1 MGNKSN
7 KKQSLSP
14 YALAHIQCTF
24 NNTIVTITNMEGQ
37 VILSTSGGSVGF
49 KGARRGTSYAA
60 QVAAERAGQAAKEK
74 GIQSLEVRVK
84 GLGTGRFNAIKGLQS
99 AGLSVTSIE
108 NVTAV
113 AHNGCRPPKKRRI

>member
-1 MGNKSN
+1 MGGIKAN

-24 NNTIVTITNMEGQ
+24 NNTIVTLTSLEGQ

-60 QVAAERAGQAAKEK
+60 QVAAEKQVKWH
-74 GIQSLEVRVK
+74 VRK
-84 GLGTGRFNAIKGLQS
+84 AFNL
-99 AGLSVTSIE
+99 
-108 NVTAV
+108 
-113 AHNGCRPPKKRRI
+113 